1 MSGLEDVLGAGEGV
15 KQLFLWGVLN
25 QVIAALAAPYFQA
38 LANKVQ
44 ADHPEV
50 PLSAADAAHAV
61 VRSYLSD
68 GDGTAAAAKSGINP
82 ATFKIMQ
89 DLAGDAPSP
98 EQLVEAL
105 RRGVIERDGQGA
117 GSTSFTQGIR
127 ETNLLDKWTPV
138 VEALAKQ
145 WPTATLATNAALKG
159 QLSID
164 EAKATYAKLGGDPQW
179 FEMVYNTEGNAPT
192 PEEAVQMAL
201 RGIIAWD
208 GTGADAVSY
217 EQAFLEG
224 PWRNKWAPA
233 FKASVSWYPTEGE
246 IGDLL
251 RYGQITR
258 GRAAELLGHRG
269 ITGGDAAA
277 VMGYYDANAVDDYRG
292 LTEQSVLNMVAAGYM
307 SDAQAETM
315 LTAVHKGPA
324 AVKQLIAYAH
334 LQRAITSLD
343 RAVTRIGNL
352 YQGRK
357 IDRST
362 AHDALTGLHLPAA
375 EIGDILAD
383 WETVASVNVK
393 TLTEAQIADAH
404 AAAIMTQA
412 EAVQELVNIGY
423 TPFDA
428 WVLLSNK
435 AKKPLPGKPAK
446 GPGPPL
452 GAVTPGTT

>member
-68 GDGTAAAAKSGINP
+68 GDGTATAAKSGINP
-82 ATFKIMQ
+82 ATFQIMQ

-105 RRGVIERDGQGA
+105 RRGVITRDGSGA
-117 GSTSFTQGIR
+117 ASTSFVQGIR

-159 QLSID
+159 QLNLD

-179 FEMVYNTEGNAPT
+179 FDMVYNTEGNAPT

-258 GRAAELLGHRG
+258 ARAIELLGHRG
-269 ITGGDAAA
+269 ITGADAAA
-277 VMGYYDANAVDDYRG
+277 VIGYYDANAVDDYRG
-292 LTEQSVLNMVAAGYM
+292 LTEQSVLDMVAAGYM
-307 SDAQAETM
+307 SDAQAKTM
-315 LTAVHKGPA
+315 LAAVHKGSA
-324 AVKQLIAYAH
+324 AIDQLIAYAH
-334 LQRAITSLD
+334 LQRSIVALNH
-343 RAVTRIGNL
+343 AVSRIGNL

-357 IDRST
+357 IDAAVAR
-362 AHDALTGLHLPAA
+362 DALTSLHIPAT
-375 EIGDILAD
+375 EIGAIVAD
-383 WETVASVNVK
+383 WDAVASVNVK
-393 TLTEAQIADAH
+393 VLTEAQITDAH
-404 AAAIMTQA
+404 AAAIMTQD
-412 EAVQELVNIGY
+412 EATTELTNLGY

-428 WVLLSNK
+428 WVLLSVK

-446 GPGPPL
+446 GPAAPL
-452 GAVTPGTT
+452 GTITAGTT